1 MARIFCALVFTSN
14 FFPVAFSYR
23 SLNIRF
29 RNAKTGETWEK
40 QFSAT
45 TQYDASQQLAA
56 VQETLVNEMVKD
68 LTDQIFNATV
78 ADW

>member
-1 MARIFCALVFTSN
+1 MMLMAGPKITATPAAWHSSPRAVPIFSI
-14 FFPVAFSYR
+14 SER
-23 SLNIRF
+23 S
-29 RNAKTGETWEK
+29 
-40 QFSAT
+40 
-45 TQYDASQQLAA
+45 QLAA